1 MDGDA
6 WSERGAER
14 VAKRIRTY
22 WTKRGRPDVRV
33 WLEPITSSYVD
44 EHSHRRG
51 TITGYVIRSNMV
63 GGQPRTP
70 ETMAEA
76 A

>member
-6 WSERGAER
+6 WSERGATRMLGKIRAYWAER
-14 VAKRIRTY
+14 DQHINI
-22 WTKRGRPDVRV
+22 
-33 WLEPITSSYVD
+33 WLEPIKSKYKD
-44 EHSHRRG
+44 EHSGRGG

-63 GGQPRTP
+63 GGQPP
-70 ETMAEA
+70 KQPALAEA